1 MKKHFLIVLAL
12 ILAVLSFSACGQGQE
27 SGHEHAWGEWTVTKE
42 ATCTADG
49 EQTRTCEC
57 GETEKQTI
65 PAKGHKAG
73 TKATCTDAQTCT
85 VCSAK
90 LVEAKGHAFG
100 KWVTKIPATKTENGV
115 KEQTCLGCG
124 ETKNETI
131 LPCGSEGLFFLL
143 RDDGTYYVNKGS
155 CRDNEVVIPAT
166 HNGKPVAGILNE
178 AFYGYTIMKSIVIP
192 DSVTSIGE
200 KAFDRCNSLTSIVIP
215 DSVTSVGDCAFYGC
229 SSLTSVTIGNGVTS
243 IGDGAFSNCSSLTS
257 VTIGNRVRIIGEG
270 AFRGCTGLASVVIGD
285 SVMRI
290 GTTAFSDCS
299 SLTEISV
306 QENNIYYRSENGIL
320 FDKAKTELICY
331 PMGKTE
337 MSYSIPDSVT
347 SIGYSAF
354 YRCSS
359 LTSIE
364 IPKGV
369 TSIGREAFYYCDS
382 LTSVVIPD
390 SVTSIGREAFYYCS
404 SLTSVVI
411 PDSVTSIG
419 EDAFKCCSSLTSIQF
434 SGTVAQWK
442 AISFGSG
449 WNSYTGNYT
458 VTCTDGTV
466 TYN

>member
-229 SSLTSVTIGNGVTS
+229 SSLTSVTIGN
-243 IGDGAFSNCSSLTS
+243 
-257 VTIGNRVRIIGEG
+257 RVRIIGEG

-369 TSIGREAFYYCDS
+369 TSIGREAFYYC
-382 LTSVVIPD
+382 
-390 SVTSIGREAFYYCS
+390 S